1 MDDALEAIAFLSRSA
16 NRVSVLVELAEEP
29 RERDEL
35 GDVIDASRTTLS
47 RVLNDL
53 EGRGW
58 IGRRGTRYQATP
70 VGRHVVE
77 SFMPLVETMTGVER
91 LGDVGGLLPAEV
103 SLDLRHFR
111 GATVVRPDTDD
122 PTAHLDH
129 GVARLGQGA
138 RIRIIS
144 NTIVPEYARVVR
156 ERVAVDDVDF
166 DSVVASTFLDE
177 LEPGRETTKDVRAIV
192 REGGTIR
199 RHPGSVPY
207 NLFLVD
213 GTTLFWLC
221 NEDGSR
227 QALLESAD
235 ETVRSWVEATFRAFS
250 DRANP
255 FEPQPARD

>member
-1 MDDALEAIAFLSRSA
+1 MDDALAAIAFLSRSA
-16 NRVSVLVELAEEP
+16 NRVSVLVELEARP
-29 RERDEL
+29 RDRDEL
-35 GDVIDASRTTLS
+35 REVIDASRTTLS

-58 IGRRGTRYQATP
+58 IARCGTRYETTP

-77 SFMPLVETMTGVER
+77 AFTPLVETMAGVER
-91 LGDVGGLLPAEV
+91 LGDVGGLLPAEL

-111 GATVVRPDTDD
+111 EATVVRPDTDD
-122 PTAHLDH
+122 PTGHLDH
-129 GVARLGQGA
+129 GVARLKEGT

-156 ERVAVDDVDF
+156 ERVAADGVDF

-177 LEPGRETTKDVRAIV
+177 LEPGRETTSDVRAIV

-199 RHPGSVPY
+199 RHPGPVPY
-207 NLFLVD
+207 NLFVVD

-250 DRANP
+250 NRARP
-255 FEPQPARD
+255 MEPRD